1 MNTTRHLAPHSY
13 CNMFSWNELSGQ
25 MVGLFPGGLAT
36 GLISFSKLVCALDV
50 TPRTLPFGEI
60 EG

>member
-1 MNTTRHLAPHSY
+1 
-13 CNMFSWNELSGQ
+13 MFSWNELSGQ

-36 GLISFSKLVCALDV
+36 GLISFSKLVGALDV

>member
-1 MNTTRHLAPHSY
+1 
-13 CNMFSWNELSGQ
+13 MFSWNELSGK
-25 MVGLFPGGLAT
+25 VEGLYPGGFST
-36 GLISFSKLVCALDV
+36 GLISFFKRARALDV